1 MRSSDIKEVRL
12 MKYNIIGRKVNL
24 RDNFKER
31 VYKKLGKF
39 EKIYSDSA
47 EAVVTVTVEKNRQT
61 VEVTIRDNGM
71 TYRAESTAVE
81 MNDALD
87 QVVDILGG
95 QIRKNK
101 TKLSK
106 KMRADSFEQYFAEE
120 EVSDDEIVLGDD
132 DYTVVKTKSFS
143 VKPLSVEEAIL
154 QMNLI
159 GHEFFMFLNSNTN
172 TINVVYKR
180 KGGTYGLLE
189 PKD

>member
-1 MRSSDIKEVRL
+1 

-24 RDNFKER
+24 KDNFKER

-39 EKIYSDSA
+39 EKIYSDDA
-47 EAVVTVTVEKNRQT
+47 EATVTVTVEKNRQT

-71 TYRAESTAVE
+71 MYRAESTALE

-87 QVVDILGG
+87 AVVDILGG

-106 KMRADSFEQYFAEE
+106 KMKPDSFEAYFADED
-120 EVSDDEIVLGDD
+120 VDSDDELDD
-132 DYTVVKTKSFS
+132 EDYAVVKTKTFS

-159 GHEFFMFLNSNTN
+159 GHEFFMFRNANSNE
-172 TINVVYKR
+172 INVVYKR
-180 KGGTYGLLE
+180 KNGTYGLLE
-189 PKD
+189 PEV

>member
-1 MRSSDIKEVRL
+1 
-12 MKYNIIGRKVNL
+12 MKYNIVGRKVFL

-39 EKIYSDSA
+39 EKIYSENA
-47 EAVVTVTVEKNRQT
+47 EATVTVTMEKNRQT
-61 VEVTIRDNGM
+61 VEVTIRDGSM
-71 TYRAESTAVE
+71 VYRAESTALE

-87 QVVDILGG
+87 AVVDILGG

-106 KMRADSFEQYFAEE
+106 QMRADSLEQYFADETQTEE
-120 EVSDDEIVLGDD
+120 DAMTED
-132 DYTVVKTKSFS
+132 DYSVVRTKTIS

-159 GHEFFMFLNSNTN
+159 GHEFFMFLNSSTN
-172 TINVVYKR
+172 TVNVVYKR
-180 KGGTYGLLE
+180 KGNTYGLLE
-189 PKD
+189 PEF

>member
-1 MRSSDIKEVRL
+1 

-24 RDNFKER
+24 KDNFKER

-39 EKIYSDSA
+39 EKIYSESA
-47 EAVVTVTVEKNRQT
+47 EATVTVTLEKNRQT
-61 VEVTIRDNGM
+61 VEVTIRDDGM
-71 TYRAESTAVE
+71 TYRAESTALE

-87 QVVDILGG
+87 AVVDILGG

-106 KMRADSFEQYFAEE
+106 KMKSESFNQYFSEE
-120 EVSDDEIVLGDD
+120 SEEDDEALFDE
-132 DYTVVKTKSFS
+132 DYAVVRTKSFS

-159 GHEFFMFLNSNTN
+159 GHEFFMFRNSTTN
-172 TINVVYKR
+172 EINVVYKR
-180 KGGTYGLLE
+180 KGNTYGLLE

>member
-1 MRSSDIKEVRL
+1 
-12 MKYNIIGRKVNL
+12 MKYNIVGRKVNL

-39 EKIYSDSA
+39 ERIYSEDA
-47 EAVVTVTVEKNRQT
+47 EATVTVTLEKNRQT
-61 VEVTIRDNGM
+61 VEVTIRDGAM
-71 TYRAESTAVE
+71 VYRAESSALE

-87 QVVDILGG
+87 SVVDILAG

-106 KMRADSFEQYFAEE
+106 KMKAESLEQYFLEYNE
-120 EVSDDEIVLGDD
+120 PSDDVMKDD
-132 DYTVVKTKSFS
+132 DYTVVRTKNIA

-154 QMNLI
+154 QMNMI
-159 GHEFFMFLNSNTN
+159 GHEFFMFLNSATN

-180 KGGTYGLLE
+180 KGNTYGLLE
-189 PKD
+189 PEF

>member
-1 MRSSDIKEVRL
+1 

-39 EKIYSDSA
+39 EKIYSENA
-47 EAVVTVTVEKNRQT
+47 EATVTVTVEKNRQT
-61 VEVTIRDNGM
+61 VEVTIRDGSM
-71 TYRAESTAVE
+71 VYRAESTAIE

-87 QVVDILGG
+87 SVVDILGG

-106 KMRADSFEQYFAEE
+106 KSKAESLEQYFLEYNEPA
-120 EVSDDEIVLGDD
+120 DDSMSEDE
-132 DYTVVKTKSFS
+132 YNVVRTKTINL
-143 VKPLSVEEAIL
+143 KPLSVEEAIL
-154 QMNLI
+154 QMNMI

-180 KGGTYGLLE
+180 KNNTYGLLE
-189 PKD
+189 AAE